1 MTTALQLIAS
11 NVANIYH
18 GLFLPHPSSGNAVR
32 ILLCII
38 ERLMM
43 TLSSGKFEKE
53 IEINLKS
60 QRPSLPVIHCN
71 NSAQTFAAIPRLYL
85 LSAFNCFEYRPYIN
99 AHWTCQPHFFADRP
113 IMKFD
118 TCHDFISVF
127 AVVAAGQS
135 IALPAAACSGCQ
147 YC

>member
-53 IEINLKS
+53 IEIYLPNIRRDYLV
-60 QRPSLPVIHCN
+60 SL
-71 NSAQTFAAIPRLYL
+71 NSKCSMSR
-85 LSAFNCFEYRPYIN
+85 E
-99 AHWTCQPHFFADRP
+99 
-113 IMKFD
+113 KFKKP
-118 TCHDFISVF
+118 
-127 AVVAAGQS
+127 APL
-135 IALPAAACSGCQ
+135 IASHSL
-147 YC
+147 

>member
-1 MTTALQLIAS
+1 MTMTTALQLIAS

-53 IEINLKS
+53 IENYLPNIRLDYLVSLNSKCRMPRENLKS
-60 QRPSLPVIHCN
+60 QRSHCQSFIVITQLKHLRQYPDYICCPRSAVLNIGHISTRTGPVSHISLLTGP
-71 NSAQTFAAIPRLYL
+71 
-85 LSAFNCFEYRPYIN
+85 
-99 AHWTCQPHFFADRP
+99 
-113 IMKFD
+113 
-118 TCHDFISVF
+118 
-127 AVVAAGQS
+127 
-135 IALPAAACSGCQ
+135 
-147 YC
+147 